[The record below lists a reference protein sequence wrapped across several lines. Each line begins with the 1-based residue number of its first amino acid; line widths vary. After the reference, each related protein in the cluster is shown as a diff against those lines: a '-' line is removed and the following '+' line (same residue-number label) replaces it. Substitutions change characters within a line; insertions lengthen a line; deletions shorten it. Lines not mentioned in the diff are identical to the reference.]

1 MSVWTRPG
9 DATAGSRGG
18 GQGCIDLHMSLSAAM
33 NLLSNGLASALHLSR
48 SSASACALSQQ
59 QQQEQQ
65 RLAFSAPVP
74 SLLRSPAVASP
85 AATGRFQGSGAG
97 DVEAQKKI
105 KELTLRLEDLQR
117 QSQAHVGAAA
127 LPIRFCFRFHAKIRM
142 PWAAQ
147 GP

>member
-1 MSVWTRPG
+1 
-9 DATAGSRGG
+9 
-18 GQGCIDLHMSLSAAM
+18 MSLSAAM